1 MLEFGGDNSI
11 TDRQGKTPVDLT
23 VDEDLKQLMLCGF
36 AEFSSLVDENTD
48 YMEFSKE
55 QESRMLSPIT
65 EVASYIPSS
74 PSEHYPFSGTPHAIT
89 PEVFGKPSINH
100 LESMHKI
107 SET

>member
-48 YMEFSKE
+48 YMEFS
-55 QESRMLSPIT
+55 
-65 EVASYIPSS
+65 
-74 PSEHYPFSGTPHAIT
+74 
-89 PEVFGKPSINH
+89 N
-100 LESMHKI
+100 
-107 SET
+107 